1 MASADVIGGGSIEPR
16 ALEDEMKTAYLD
28 YAMSVI
34 VGRAL
39 PDVRDG
45 LKPVHRRVLYAM
57 NELGLGPGRSYSK
70 CALIVGEVMGKYHP
84 HGDSAIY
91 DTLVRMA
98 QEFSMRNELVDGQG
112 NFGSIDDDPAAAMR
126 YCVTGETRV
135 RTASGTHTIA
145 SLAGEAEPD
154 SDVPVDLEVLDRLGR
169 PVRASMVFHSG
180 EHQTLRLRTADGHE
194 LTGTTNH
201 PVLCLV
207 DMVGVPL
214 LMWKLLEELEPGD
227 RVLLN
232 RTPWAQTAATPEES
246 ALGLLAGAF
255 VSEGWFSAGRA
266 GFNNVDEDFFREV
279 VAAYDELVGG
289 RRYVTSRV
297 IRSGSL
303 CHELDVQNLTALR
316 SSPLAELEGLR
327 SAEKRVPEFVWT
339 GTPALKRSF
348 LAALF
353 EGDGSS
359 SLLPRSTAQIS
370 YSTRSP
376 MLADGVQQL
385 LLEFGVVARQSRS
398 ARGEL
403 KVVITNRRDARLFS
417 NRVGFAGRKQAKLE
431 GELAQIPGQSRA
443 LSHDH
448 VPHLAGYIRAE
459 GASRYS
465 DRDWLRRNNVD
476 RIERWE
482 RSGTA
487 ILERI
492 GSTEVREV
500 VEPLVTG
507 DYYYARVESVAP
519 AGVEPVYSL
528 RVDTD
533 DHSFLTN
540 GFVSHNTEAR
550 LARIATEMLRDL
562 DMDTVD
568 FTPNY
573 DGKKQEPVVLPARFP
588 NLLVNGS
595 SGIAVGMA
603 TNIPPHNLREVI
615 GATVA
620 YIDDPSIEVEGLMK
634 HITGPD
640 FPTGGVILGRAG
652 IRDAYETGRGR
663 VRVQARA
670 HVEPLK
676 QGKEAIVVTE
686 LPFQVKK
693 GGDGGLIQKIA
704 DLVKDGRIT
713 EIANIED
720 HSDKRGMR
728 LVIELKRDAIPKVVL
743 NKLYKHTP
751 MQTTFGVNMVAL
763 VDNVPRTLDLR
774 AVIHNYVAHQREVIV
789 RRTKHELS
797 EKEAR
802 AHILE
807 GLLTALEHL
816 DQIIELIRGSRDRDS
831 AREQLME
838 RFRLSA
844 IQATAILDLRLS
856 QLTALEA
863 DSIKQ
868 EHADVTERIAELR
881 TILGD
886 ESRVLGVIKE
896 ELAEIAERFGD
907 ERRTEISHSEDE
919 IDIEDLIADQQMVI
933 TITRTGYIKSLPLAT
948 YRQQQR
954 GGRGVTGMDMKD
966 GDYIEHLF
974 VTSSHDYLLFFS
986 NRGKVYRSKVYE
998 LPEAQRT
1005 AKGRAL
1011 VNILPLREG
1020 ERIQAVVSTRDFTE
1034 AKYVVFA
1041 TRNGTVKK
1049 TELEAYN
1056 TPIKADGIIAIKIR
1070 DDDELLAV
1078 RAVDPDDEIIM
1089 VSKAGLTVRFAESDA
1104 RSMGRDT
1111 TGVRGMDVGKTGEV
1125 IAMDVARDDM
1135 DLLVVTENGYG
1146 KRTRIDQYRKTNRGA
1161 KGVKTIGLT
1170 EQKGAL
1176 AGALVVREHQELV
1189 FISVGGMVQ
1198 RTAAGGISQQGR
1210 SATGVRVMNL
1220 KDEDLV
1226 SAVALV
1232 VDPGNANGGGEPV
1245 AALAGEDGLAPAEAG
1260 EDAPGSGDDGVQSPE
1275 D

>member
-1 MASADVIGGGSIEPR
+1 MASADVIGGGHIEPR
-16 ALEDEMKTAYLD
+16 ALEEEMRTAYLD

-57 NELGLGPGRSYSK
+57 NELGLGPTRSYSK

-98 QEFSMRNELVDGQG
+98 QNFSMRNELVDGQG

-126 YCVTGETRV
+126 YCVSGDTRV
-135 RTASGTHTIA
+135 RTRHGTVRIDSVA
-145 SLAGEAEPD
+145 PGAEPN
-154 SDVPVDLEVLDRLGR
+154 SDTQVDTQVLDRLGR
-169 PVRASMVFHSG
+169 PVHASVAFHSG
-180 EHQTLRLRTADGHE
+180 DHPTMRLLTAEGYE
-194 LTGTTNH
+194 LTGTANH

-207 DMVGVPL
+207 DMAGVPL
-214 LMWKLLEELEPGD
+214 LMWKLLEEIRPGE
-227 RVLLN
+227 RVVIH
-232 RTPWAQTAATPEES
+232 RATRVEDPRPDDS
-246 ALGLLAGAF
+246 SRMRALLAGAF
-255 VSEGWFSAGRA
+255 VSEGWFGDRRA
-266 GFNNVDEDFFREV
+266 GFNNVDREFFDAV
-279 VAAYDELVGG
+279 VEAYDHVVGG
-289 RRYVTSRV
+289 PRYVTCRT

-303 CHELDVQNLTALR
+303 CHELDVQNLAALR
-316 SSPLAELEGLR
+316 ASPLAELEGQR
-327 SAEKRVPEFVWT
+327 SADKRVPEFVWAADA
-339 GTPALKRSF
+339 GCKRVF
-348 LAALF
+348 LQALF

-359 SLLPRSTAQIS
+359 SLLPRRTIQIS

-376 MLADGVQQL
+376 DLARDVQQL
-385 LLEFGVVARQSRS
+385 LLEFGVVSRLSRS
-398 ARGEL
+398 ARGEVKL
-403 KVVITNRRDARLFS
+403 VITNRRDARLFAQ
-417 NRVGFAGRKQAKLE
+417 RVGFLGAKRARLE
-431 GELAQIPGQSRA
+431 RQLADIPARSRA

-448 VPHLAGYIRAE
+448 VPHLARYIRSE
-459 GASRYS
+459 GGSTFTE
-465 DRDWLRRNNVD
+465 RDWLRRHNVD

-482 RSGTA
+482 HGSTA

-492 GSTEVREV
+492 SSDEVREV
-500 VEPLVTG
+500 VVPLVSG
-507 DYYYARVESVAP
+507 DYYYAEVTSVTD
-519 AGVEPVYSL
+519 AGVQPVYSL
-528 RVDTD
+528 RVDTE

-573 DGKKQEPVVLPARFP
+573 DGKKQEPVVLPSRFP

-615 GATVA
+615 AATIA
-620 YIDDPSIEVEGLMK
+620 YVEDPSIDVEGLMA

-663 VRVQARA
+663 VRLQARA
-670 HVEPLK
+670 HIEPLSH
-676 QGKEAIVVTE
+676 GKEAIVVTE

-704 DLVKDGRIT
+704 DLVKGGRIT

-728 LVIELKRDAIPKVVL
+728 LVIELKRDALPKVVL

-807 GLLTALEHL
+807 GLLTALDHL
-816 DQIIELIRGSRDRDS
+816 DEIISLIRSSRDRET
-831 AREQLME
+831 AREQLIE
-838 RFRLSA
+838 RFELSA

-881 TILGD
+881 AILGD
-886 ESRVLGVIKE
+886 ETRVLSVIKE
-896 ELAEIAERFGD
+896 ELTEIAERFGD

-933 TITRTGYIKSLPLAT
+933 TITQSGYIKSLPLAT

-966 GDYIEHLF
+966 GDFIEHLF
-974 VTSSHDYLLFFS
+974 VCSSHDYLLFFS

-1011 VNILPLREG
+1011 VNILPLSEG
-1020 ERIQAVVSTRDFTE
+1020 ERIQAVLSTRDFSET
-1034 AKYVVFA
+1034 KYLVFA

-1049 TELEAYN
+1049 TELQTYN
-1056 TPIKADGIIAIKIR
+1056 TPIKADGIIAINIR

-1078 RAVDPDDEIIM
+1078 RAVDPDDEVIM
-1089 VSKAGLTVRFAESDA
+1089 VSRAGLTVRFAESDV
-1104 RSMGRDT
+1104 RPMGRDT
-1111 TGVRGMDVGKTGEV
+1111 TGVRGMDVGKGGQV

-1146 KRTRIDQYRKTNRGA
+1146 KRTQISQYRKTNRGA

-1170 EQKGAL
+1170 EKKGGL
-1176 AGALVVREHQELV
+1176 AGALVVRDHHELV

-1198 RTAAGGISQQGR
+1198 RTSAAGISQQGR

-1220 KDEDLV
+1220 KDDDLV

-1232 VDPGNANGGGEPV
+1232 VDTGEETVAPV
-1245 AALAGEDGLAPAEAG
+1245 AEEEAG
-1260 EDAPGSGDDGVQSPE
+1260 APQDAPPEDDGS
-1275 D
+1275 

>member
-1 MASADVIGGGSIEPR
+1 MASADVIGGGNIEPR
-16 ALEDEMKTAYLD
+16 ALEEEMRTAYLD

-57 NELGLGPGRSYSK
+57 NELGLSPNRSYSK

-98 QEFSMRNELVDGQG
+98 QEFSMRYQLVDGQG

-126 YCVTGETRV
+126 YCVTGDTRV
-135 RTASGTHTIA
+135 RTAAGTVRID
-145 SLAGEAEPD
+145 SLAPRAAAN
-154 SDVPVDLEVLDRLGR
+154 SDNPLDIEVLDRLGR
-169 PVRASMVFHSG
+169 PVGASMLFHSG
-180 EHQTLRLRTADGHE
+180 EHPTLRLRTSEGYE
-194 LTGTTNH
+194 LTGTENH
-201 PVLCLV
+201 PVLCIV
-207 DMVGVPL
+207 DMAGVPL
-214 LMWKLLEELEPGD
+214 LMWKLLEEISPGD
-227 RVLLN
+227 RVLLH
-232 RTPWAQTAATPEES
+232 RSVSRAQTPIDDHARM
-246 ALGLLAGAF
+246 LGLLSGAF
-255 VSEGWFSAGRA
+255 VSEGWFSDKRA
-266 GFNNVDEDFFREV
+266 GFNNVDRSFFDAV
-279 VAAYDELVGG
+279 LGAYDTLVGG
-289 RRYVTSRV
+289 ARYVYSRT
-297 IRSGSL
+297 IASGSV
-303 CHELDVQNLTALR
+303 CHELDVQSLAALR
-316 SSPLAELEGLR
+316 ATPLVEMEGLT
-327 SAEKRVPEFVWT
+327 SEHKRIPEFVWA
-339 GTPALKRSF
+339 GDSALKRTF
-348 LAALF
+348 LQALF
-353 EGDGSS
+353 EGDGSCS
-359 SLLPRSTAQIS
+359 ILPRSTIQVS
-370 YSTRSP
+370 YSTRSSE
-376 MLADGVQQL
+376 LARDVQQL
-385 LLEFGVVARQSRS
+385 LLEFGVIARLSIS
-398 ARGEL
+398 ARGEI
-403 KVVITNRRDARLFS
+403 KVVITNRRDARLFAKH
-417 NRVGFAGRKQAKLE
+417 VGFFGVKQQKLE
-431 GELAQIPGQSRA
+431 RVLAEVPLASRA

-448 VPHLAGYIRAE
+448 VPHIAGYVRDE
-459 GASRYS
+459 GANTYA
-465 DRDWLRRNNVD
+465 DRDWLRRHNVD

-482 RSGTA
+482 SGATV
-487 ILERI
+487 IRERI
-492 GSTEVREV
+492 SSREVRDV
-500 VEPLVTG
+500 IEPLVSG
-507 DYYYARVESVAP
+507 DYYYAKVASVEP
-519 AGVEPVYSL
+519 AGIQPVYSL
-528 RVDTD
+528 RVETD

-550 LARIATEMLRDL
+550 LARTATEMLRDL

-568 FTPNY
+568 FVPNY
-573 DGKKQEPVVLPARFP
+573 DGSKREPLVLPSRFP

-615 GATVA
+615 DATIA
-620 YIDDPSIEVEGLMK
+620 YIDDPEMEVEGLMR
-634 HITGPD
+634 HIKGPD
-640 FPTGGVILGRAG
+640 FPTGGIILGHAG
-652 IRDAYETGRGR
+652 IKDAYETGRGR
-663 VRVQARA
+663 VRIQARV

-676 QGKEAIVVTE
+676 QGKEALVVTE
-686 LPFQVKK
+686 LPFMVKK
-693 GGDGGLIQKIA
+693 GGQGGLIEKIA
-704 DLVKDGRIT
+704 DLVRDKKIS
-713 EIANIED
+713 EIANLED

-751 MQTTFGVNMVAL
+751 MQSTFGVNMVAL

-774 AVIHNYVAHQREVIV
+774 AMIHNYVAHQREVIV

-816 DQIIELIRGSRDRDS
+816 DAIIELIRASRDRDS
-831 AREQLME
+831 AREQLIA
-838 RFRLSA
+838 RFELSA

-863 DSIKQ
+863 DGIKQ

-881 TILGD
+881 AILGD
-886 ESRVLGVIKE
+886 ESRVLAVIKE
-896 ELAEIAERFGD
+896 ELAEISERFGD

-933 TITRTGYIKSLPLAT
+933 TITQTGYIKSLPLAT

-966 GDYIEHLF
+966 GDFIEHLF
-974 VTSSHDYLLFFS
+974 VCSSHDYLLFFS

-1020 ERIQAVVSTRDFTE
+1020 ERIQAVVSTRDFSETE
-1034 AKYVVFA
+1034 YVVFA

-1049 TELEAYN
+1049 TELQAYN
-1056 TPIKADGIIAIKIR
+1056 TPIKADGIIAINIR

-1078 RAVDPDDEIIM
+1078 RAVDPGEEIIM
-1089 VSKAGLTVRFAESDA
+1089 VSRAGLTVRFAESDV

-1111 TGVRGMDVGKTGEV
+1111 TGVRGMDVGKAGRV

-1146 KRTRIDQYRKTNRGA
+1146 KRTQIAQYRKTNRGA

-1220 KDEDLV
+1220 KDDDVV

-1232 VDPGNANGGGEPV
+1232 VD
-1245 AALAGEDGLAPAEAG
+1245 AGDDAEAKA
-1260 EDAPGSGDDGVQSPE
+1260 EDTADTPDASPAGPAPEEQ
-1275 D
+1275 